1 MSQSQITVRHTAS
14 NSVRET
20 ISRVIR
26 TKEVNGQPTEV
37 VMYENN
43 WFRVVRRG
51 RGVFIY
57 KNRPITSLS
66 AA

>member
-14 NSVRET
+14 DSVRET
-20 ISRVIR
+20 ISRLIR
-26 TKEVNGQPTEV
+26 TREVGGVETEV
-37 VMYENN
+37 VMYEGR

-57 KNRPITSLS
+57 KNRPLTSL